1 MVHST
6 DLESLRCKKLVG
18 SNPTSSAAC
27 NDDYI
32 EVVKFDM
39 QKLTK
44 VLLGIISVLLILNG
58 LLNIWD
64 DARVLVYDI
73 TSILA
78 GIGFFIV
85 NISLH
90 KK

>member
-1 MVHST
+1 
-6 DLESLRCKKLVG
+6 
-18 SNPTSSAAC
+18 
-27 NDDYI
+27 
-32 EVVKFDM
+32 M

-73 TSILA
+73 TSILSGA
-78 GIGFFIV
+78 GFFIV
-85 NISLH
+85 SLSLY
-90 KK
+90 KR